1 MTNETVKR
9 KPGRPPGTSK
19 GRDPL
24 AFSEEELK
32 KFLDVTKRDKR
43 SHVLFGLA
51 YYLGLRV
58 VELVEIKLSDISLEG
73 VFVGIT
79 IQGAKHGF
87 KKSYS
92 LPEFLSKMVR
102 SYIRSLPKNS
112 HWLFPSPKWPES
124 HLARETAQALFKRL
138 RDKAG
143 LDKKFSIH
151 SLRHTTA
158 MMKVRAG
165 DSPVMIQDWL
175 RQKSLMSAMNYFRV
189 GENNEYGA
197 RVAERDNELFR

>member
-1 MTNETVKR
+1 MTNESVKR
-9 KPGRPPGTSK
+9 KPGRPVGTTK

-32 KFLDVTKRDKR
+32 KFLDTAKRDKKTY
-43 SHVLFGLA
+43 VLFSLC

-58 VELVEIKLSDISLEG
+58 KELVEIKLSDISLEG

-79 IQGAKHGF
+79 IQGAKHGY

-92 LPEFLSKMVR
+92 LPEVLSRRMR
-102 SYIRSLPKNS
+102 SYVRSLPKGAC
-112 HWLFPSPKWPES
+112 WFFPSPKWPES
-124 HLARETAQALFKRL
+124 HLARETAQALFKQV
-138 RDKAG
+138 RDRAG

-158 MMKVRAG
+158 MQKVRAG
-165 DSPVMIQDWL
+165 DSPIHIQDWL
-175 RQKSLMSAMNYFRV
+175 RQKSLTAAMSYFRV
-189 GENNEYGA
+189 GENNEYGE